1 MTDLTTSDVLGA
13 LSSPLPQDATNM
25 SRRRFLQAIGAGVAV
40 TAIPTWMADAA
51 SAATSGG
58 NGDGVLVLLTMGGG
72 NDGLNTFIPTG
83 DGAYYDARGSLAIRP
98 GDAINLGGGRGLNPH
113 LPYVKTL
120 WDQGRVAV
128 VDGVGHQAETLSHFV
143 SMAHVMAATNSR
155 PPFQS
160 GWLGRFL
167 DDAAA
172 SNPFAGLSLGGSIPL
187 LVKGRSR
194 DAIGL
199 PDHGKDILRTTD
211 IEPTY
216 ARQNEAIRAF
226 GIGNSGL
233 GPMGDQ
239 LGSAGRRAVDYA
251 GTVAPMFDD
260 RDDEARVVTKMR
272 LAARL
277 INANLG
283 VRVISIVFGDFD
295 SHAGQAAMHRD
306 RMREIDAGLKTFFN
320 TLKAEQRN
328 RTLVVGTSE
337 FGRRVASN
345 GSGTDHGTAN
355 SLFVIGNQVKPGFHG
370 QLPSLRNLD
379 RYGNTTPTVDMMA
392 FYSTIATTWLGAD
405 SAELLGGNYENLGF
419 INKPG
424 SAPVTAS
431 GSGGNTASLR
441 QRRARVA
448 RAYLALLGTL
458 PDEDQFEKVAAAT
471 VTGQRTLASAASDI
485 AASAAFRATHGSPND
500 SSFVNIVYNAVHG
513 RAATANE
520 RSTWTGR
527 FDSGTPRGQL
537 VADLIDVGG
546 FVERTKGD
554 VLRMEMAGPVGRLY
568 YAYFLR
574 SPKEQGLNYWI
585 NSGAGVPVVSDN
597 FASSSEFVRR
607 YGSLNNRQFVEL
619 VYRNVLGRS
628 AVADGLDYW
637 TALLNR
643 GRSRGQVMVGF
654 SNSDEF
660 KKKVK
665 KQVAKL

>member
-1 MTDLTTSDVLGA
+1 MTDPTTSDVLGA
-13 LSSPLPQDATNM
+13 LSTPLPQDSTNL
-25 SRRRFLQAIGAGVAV
+25 SRRRFLQAVGAGMAI
-40 TAIPTWMADAA
+40 TALPNWMTEAA
-51 SAATSGG
+51 SAASTGSGS
-58 NGDGVLVLLTMGGG
+58 DGVLVLLTMGGG
-72 NDGLNTFIPTG
+72 NDGLNTFVPTG
-83 DGAYYDARGSLAIRP
+83 DGAYYDARGSLAVRP
-98 GDAINLGGGRGLNPH
+98 GEAINLGGGRGLNPN
-113 LPYVKTL
+113 LPYMKTL

-155 PPFQS
+155 PPFQT

-172 SNPFAGLSLGGSIPL
+172 TNPFAGLSLGGSIPL

-226 GIGNSGL
+226 GVGGSGL
-233 GPMGDQ
+233 GPMGDH
-239 LGSAGRRAVDYA
+239 LGAAGRRAVDYA
-251 GTVAPMFDD
+251 ATVAPMFDD

-283 VRVISIVFGDFD
+283 VRVVSIVFGDFD
-295 SHAGQAAMHRD
+295 SHAGQATMHRD
-306 RMREIDAGLKTFFN
+306 RMREINAGLKTFFS

-337 FGRRVASN
+337 FGRRVAYN

-355 SLFVIGNQVKPGFHG
+355 SLFLVGNQVKPGFHG
-370 QLPSLRNLD
+370 QPPSLRNLD
-379 RYGNTTPTVDMMA
+379 RYGNPVPTVDMMA

-405 SAELLGGNYENLGF
+405 ASDLFGGNYENLGF
-419 INKPG
+419 LNKPG
-424 SAPVTAS
+424 SAVDSTNT
-431 GSGGNTASLR
+431 GGNTASIR

-448 RAYLALLGTL
+448 RAHLALLGTI
-458 PDEDQFEKVAAAT
+458 PDEEQFEKVADSH
-471 VTGQRTLASAASDI
+471 VTGRRTVASAATAI
-485 AASAAFRATHGSPND
+485 AESAAFRAAYGTPGD
-500 SSFVNIVYNAVHG
+500 SSFIDIVYRAVHG
-513 RAATANE
+513 RGANASE
-520 RSTWTGR
+520 RTTWTKR
-527 FDSGTPRGQL
+527 FASGTPRGQL
-537 VADLIDVGG
+537 VASLIDVPA
-546 FVERTKGD
+546 FVKRTNPE
-554 VLRMEMAGPVGRLY
+554 VLKMEMAGPVGRLY

-574 SPKEQGLNYWI
+574 QPKEQGLNYWI
-585 NSGAGVPVVSDN
+585 NAGAGVPVVSDN
-597 FASSSEFVRR
+597 FASSSEFARR
-607 YGSLNNRQFVEL
+607 YGSLNNRQFVQL
-619 VYRNVLGRS
+619 VYRNVLERE
-628 AVADGLDYW
+628 AVGNGLDYW
-637 TALLNR
+637 TSLLNR
-643 GRSRGQVMVGF
+643 GRSRGQIMVGF

-665 KQVAKL
+665 KKVNDS